1 MQKPFNKYCCGL
13 TGIGEKM
20 SIEIEGVIKEIKFH
34 AEDTGY
40 TVALFESDGESL
52 TVVGALPSV
61 HEGEHYLLK
70 GDMVYH
76 QRYGEQFKAELA
88 EKVMPD
94 TENGIV
100 NYLSSGLIKGIG
112 PKLAERIVEKFGVE
126 TMDIIGYS
134 PERLREVSGIGKSK
148 LESILKSFEEQR
160 EMQEVMIGLQKYGI
174 STAYALKIYKKYK
187 DEALSVMSENPYRIA
202 DEISGIGF
210 RLADRIA
217 MKMGVEQDDPG
228 RIASGIRYVLNS
240 FQQEGHTYAGRDELV
255 QKSAEMLTVYPMQVE
270 DMISEILV
278 KGDVFVEDIDGER
291 AVYGQMYHVAET
303 GVARMLTDLALANYG
318 NPGIIVE
325 KEIKD
330 LESEEIS
337 LAEKQKLAVKRCIEK
352 GIVVITGGPGTG
364 KTTTINSI
372 IKIFYRN
379 GLKVTLAAPTGR
391 AAKRMSQAAG
401 MEAKTIH
408 RLLEYAPSMDDR
420 MMMFGRNESNPLQ
433 SDVVIIDE
441 VSMVDVLLMYHLLKA
456 IKPGTRLIL
465 VGDADQLPPVGPG
478 NVLSDVIESGMIPVV
493 RLDEIF
499 RQASESMIVLNAHKI
514 NNGEY
519 PVVNLKDKD
528 FFHIGKNTPDE
539 ILKAIE
545 KLVSDRLP
553 NFNGYDPMKDIQVLT
568 PMKGGIVGTKNLNVS
583 LQRIL
588 NGPSQFKNERNTGER
603 IFREGDKI
611 MQIRN
616 NYNIKW
622 KSVDGLREGEGV
634 FNGDIGFI
642 SSIDNDSS
650 TMEVI
655 FDEDRKIRY
664 EFADLDELLHAYCVT
679 IHKSQGSEFPV
690 VVIPLSWAPPMLLN
704 RNLIYTG
711 ITRAK
716 ELVVL
721 VGQKKYLHWMIKNE
735 KGMKRNS
742 GLLCR
747 FKKVAEFMEEDE
759 TE

>member
-1 MQKPFNKYCCGL
+1 MYY
-13 TGIGEKM
+13 IGEIM
-20 SIEIEGVIKEIKFH
+20 AIEIEGVVKDIKFH
-34 AEDTGY
+34 ADDTDY
-40 TVALFESDGESL
+40 TVASFESDGEFL
-52 TVVGALPSV
+52 TVVGVLPSV
-61 HEGEHYLLK
+61 QEGEHYKLT

-76 QRYGEQFKAELA
+76 KRYGEQFKAEIA
-88 EKVMPD
+88 VKVVPS

-100 NYLSSGLIKGIG
+100 NYLASGLIKGVG

-126 TMDIIGYS
+126 TMDIIERS

-148 LESILKSFEEQR
+148 FDSILISFEAQR
-160 EMQEVMIGLQKYGI
+160 EMQAVMIGLQRYGI

-187 DEALSVMSENPYRIA
+187 GEALNVMEDNPYRIA

-217 MKMGVEQDDPG
+217 SKMGVEADDPG
-228 RIASGIRYVLNS
+228 RIASGIRYALNT

-255 QKSAEMLTVYPMQVE
+255 KKASEMLMVEASQVE
-270 DMISEILV
+270 EMISEILV
-278 KGDVFVEDIDGER
+278 RGDVFVENLGEEK
-291 AVYGQMYHVAET
+291 AVYGQLYHVAET
-303 GVARMLTDLALANYG
+303 GVARMLTDFALAQYV
-318 NPGIIVE
+318 NPGIMIE
-325 KEIKD
+325 KEIED
-330 LESEEIS
+330 LELNDIH
-337 LAEKQKLAVKRCIEK
+337 LADKQKLAVKRCIEK
-352 GIVVITGGPGTG
+352 GLVVITGGPGTG

-372 IKIFYRN
+372 IRIFYGN
-379 GLKVTLAAPTGR
+379 GFKITLAAPTGR

-408 RLLEYAPSMDDR
+408 RLLEYAPSMDEHI
-420 MMMFGRNESNPLQ
+420 MVFGKNEGNQLEA
-433 SDVVIIDE
+433 DVIIIDE

-456 IKPGTRLIL
+456 IKPGTRIIL

-478 NVLSDVIESGMIPVV
+478 NVLRDVIDSGMIPVV

-499 RQASESMIVLNAHKI
+499 RQARESMIVLNAHKI
-514 NNGEY
+514 NQGEY
-519 PVVNLKDKD
+519 PLMNQKDRD
-528 FFHIGKNTPDE
+528 FFHISKDSPDD
-539 ILKAIE
+539 ILKAVE
-545 KLVSDRLP
+545 ELVSDRLP

-568 PMKGGIVGTKNLNVS
+568 PMKGGIVGTKSLNIA
-583 LQRIL
+583 LQGML
-588 NGPSQFKNERNTGER
+588 NPSSQGKKEKNTGER

-622 KSVDGLREGEGV
+622 KSMDGLREGDGV

-642 SSIDNDSS
+642 TRIDNEALKMD
-650 TMEVI
+650 VV
-655 FDEDRKIRY
+655 FDEDRIISY
-664 EFADLDELLHAYCVT
+664 DFADMDELIHAFCVT

-704 RNLIYTG
+704 RNIIYTA

-721 VGQKKYLHWMIKNE
+721 VGQSRYLYAMIKNE

-742 GLLCR
+742 GLLYR

-759 TE
+759 EDGK